1 MLSSKKIICPN
12 NLINVAK
19 KKGTVDAAIVNAG
32 EIFPMESVHKAVQ
45 HNLINPTF
53 IGDNNE
59 IKKYADKLKW
69 NISKYKI
76 IDEKNEDST
85 APIAA
90 KLASEGKVKIIVKG
104 HIHTDVLMK
113 AVLKR
118 DLNLIGKKRLSH
130 VWHMTLGKD
139 DKPFIITDGVVN
151 VLPKLEVKMHILR
164 NAVDFANKIGISR
177 PKVSVLSATEEI
189 LESVPSSIDAD
200 IITKRAKEENIKADV
215 FGPLAFDNS
224 VSKKSAAIKK
234 IKDNTYYYD
243 LWRGVNEKKDLFIL
257 FNITGVISYFI
268 LSDVILYNG
277 WRHLYFINTFIIYIA
292 TYAFYRI
299 DLSLQSKSKKKFH
312 YYISILF
319 FER

>member
-1 MLSSKKIICPN
+1 MLSNKKITCPN

-19 KKGTVDAAIVNAG
+19 KTGVVAAAIVNAG

-45 HNLINPTF
+45 HNLIIPTF
-53 IGDNNE
+53 IGDENE

-69 NISKYKI
+69 DISKYKI
-76 IDEKNEDST
+76 INEKNENNT
-85 APIAA
+85 ALIAA
-90 KLASEGKVKIIVKG
+90 KLASEDKVKIIVKG
-104 HIHTDVLMK
+104 HIHTDVLLK

-130 VWHMTLGKD
+130 VWHMTLDKN

-177 PKVSVLSATEEI
+177 PKVAVLSATEEI
-189 LESVPSSIDAD
+189 LESVPSSIEAD
-200 IITKRAKEENIKADV
+200 KITKRAKEENINADV

-234 IKDNTYYYD
+234 IKNDVSGNTDILLVPNVEAGNALVKMMIYFMGACAA
-243 LWRGVNEKKDLFIL
+243 GVVLGGKSPVV
-257 FNITGVISYFI
+257 ITSR
-268 LSDVILYNG
+268 SDEAEARLAS
-277 WRHLYFINTFIIYIA
+277 IA
-292 TYAFYRI
+292 AAVV
-299 DLSLQSKSKKKFH
+299 SLN
-312 YYISILF
+312 
-319 FER
+319 

>member
-1 MLSSKKIICPN
+1 MLSNKKIICPN
-12 NLINVAK
+12 NLISVAK
-19 KKGTVDAAIVNAG
+19 KKGTIDAAIVNAG

-45 HNLINPTF
+45 HNLINPIF
-53 IGDNNE
+53 IGNENE
-59 IKKYADKLKW
+59 IKKYAEKLKW

-76 IDEKNEDST
+76 INEQDENST

-90 KLASEGKVKIIVKG
+90 KLAGEGKVKIIVKG

-130 VWHMTLGKD
+130 VWHMTLDKD

-177 PKVSVLSATEEI
+177 PKVSVLSATEEVI
-189 LESVPSSIDAD
+189 ESVPSSIEANL
-200 IITKRAKEENIKADV
+200 ITKRAKEENINADV

-234 IKDNTYYYD
+234 IKNEVAGNADILLVPNVETGNALVKMMIYFMGACAA
-243 LWRGVNEKKDLFIL
+243 GVVLGGKAPVV
-257 FNITGVISYFI
+257 ITSR
-268 LSDVILYNG
+268 SDEAEARLAS
-277 WRHLYFINTFIIYIA
+277 IA
-292 TYAFYRI
+292 A
-299 DLSLQSKSKKKFH
+299 
-312 YYISILF
+312 SIVALG
-319 FER
+319 

>member
-1 MLSSKKIICPN
+1 MLSNKKIICPN

-19 KKGTVDAAIVNAG
+19 KTGIVNAAIVNAG

-45 HNLINPTF
+45 HNLISPTF
-53 IGDNNE
+53 IGNETE
-59 IKKYADKLKW
+59 IKKYAKKLNW
-69 NISKYKI
+69 NIEKYKI
-76 IDEKNEDST
+76 IDEKVEDNT

-90 KLASEGKVKIIVKG
+90 KLASEKKVRIIVKG

-130 VWHMTLGKD
+130 VWHMTLNSD

-164 NAVDFANKIGISR
+164 NAVEFAKKIGISK

-189 LESVPSSIDAD
+189 LESVPSSIEAD
-200 IITKRAKEENIKADV
+200 LITKKAKEENINADV

-234 IKDNTYYYD
+234 IKNEVAGSANILLVPNVESGNALVKMMIYFMGACAA
-243 LWRGVNEKKDLFIL
+243 GVVVGGKAPVVITSRSDESEARLASIAAAVVALEK
-257 FNITGVISYFI
+257 
-268 LSDVILYNG
+268 
-277 WRHLYFINTFIIYIA
+277 
-292 TYAFYRI
+292 
-299 DLSLQSKSKKKFH
+299 
-312 YYISILF
+312 
-319 FER
+319 